1 MRAFT
6 CISGLDSKTRVVY
19 RVFVGRTH
27 DNPELRDGAGPSS
40 RGGTRGARVA
50 VNLAAR
56 PPRLRRLGHLLVRRR
71 RLVLA
76 LTAVVVVVAGVLAAG
91 AVSRLSLARFEAP
104 GSESDRA
111 QAELVRRFGTG
122 SPDLIFLVTA
132 RSGTVDDPAVE
143 AAGRELTARIGREEG
158 VAESSSYWTRGGPAT
173 LRSADGRHALVVV
186 RVPGDADHVR
196 AEVLPR
202 LVPEITKGDAL
213 LQVRAG
219 GGEEV
224 FRETVPLARQDFL
237 RAELVIFPLAF
248 VLLWLYQRRAAAALV
263 PILAGL
269 FAMVVGLALL
279 RGVLMFTEI
288 STFALNLT
296 LAMGLGLGI
305 DYCLFVV
312 QRFREETRAGRDR
325 AAAVAGAVEHAGRT
339 VLFSGLTVAASLAV
353 LFALPFDFLRS
364 FAYAGIAV
372 VAGGLFAAVIVLPA
386 VLASVG
392 GALLP
397 RRERPE
403 GRFWHALATR
413 VMRRPLLSG
422 GLAAALLLVL
432 AAPFLG
438 LRFGTADD
446 RVLPPEASS
455 RQTQEI
461 VRQTFPAE
469 ETDAIQLISKFPAT
483 GDISGYAVRLSL
495 VPGVAQVDSAA
506 GSYAEGRRVGDGDP
520 ARFRGEGAWLS
531 VVPSADALAG
541 DPVRL
546 VESVRAV
553 PAPFDVLVGGYP
565 AELADYRASVV
576 DRLPLVLALM
586 LGVTFAVLFLMTRS
600 LILPLKATLLNV
612 LSLGVMFGALVW
624 IFQEGHLSGLLG
636 FTPTGTLDPSIPILM
651 LCVAYGLSM
660 DYEVFLLS
668 RIKEEYDRTGDTAE
682 AVAAGLQRGAPL
694 ITAAGGILALTFA
707 AYATASVVFV
717 QMLGVGMAV
726 AVLVDATVIRA
737 VLVPSLMR
745 LAGPLNWWP
754 KGRPPTPTPTPTPTN
769 PTTPTSTNRTMNPTT
784 PASANPAAARSEVA

>member
-1 MRAFT
+1 MA
-6 CISGLDSKTRVVY
+6 VNV
-19 RVFVGRTH
+19 
-27 DNPELRDGAGPSS
+27 A
-40 RGGTRGARVA
+40 TRGPR
-50 VNLAAR
+50 AAAE
-56 PPRLRRLGHLLVRRR
+56 PPLRRLGHLLVRRR

-76 LTAVVVVVAGVLAAG
+76 LSALLLVVAGVLAAG
-91 AVSRLSLARFEAP
+91 TVSRLSLARFEAP

-122 SPDLIFLVTA
+122 SPDLVFLVTP
-132 RSGTVDDPAVE
+132 RSGTVDDPAAE
-143 AAGRELTARIGREEG
+143 AAGRALTDRIGRSDG
-158 VAESSSYWTRGGPAT
+158 VAEASSYWTRGRPAT
-173 LRSADGRHALVVV
+173 LRSRDGRHALIVV
-186 RVPGDADHVR
+186 RAPGDADHVR
-196 AEVLPR
+196 AWVLPA
-202 LVPEITKGDAL
+202 LVPRIVGEQGP

-224 FRETVPLARQDFL
+224 FRETVPLARQDFV
-237 RAELVIFPLAF
+237 RAELVIFPVAF
-248 VLLWLYQRRAAAALV
+248 VLLWLYQRRVLAALA
-263 PILAGL
+263 PILAGVL
-269 FAMVVGLALL
+269 AMVVGLALL
-279 RGVLMFTEI
+279 RGVLVFAEV

-312 QRFREETRAGRDR
+312 QRFREEVSAGRDR

-364 FAYAGIAV
+364 FAFAGIAV

-386 VLASVG
+386 VLASAG
-392 GALLP
+392 GAMSP
-397 RRERPE
+397 RPGSS
-403 GRFWHALATR
+403 GRGGTEVRGAGFWHGLAVR
-413 VMRRPLLSG
+413 VMRRPVVFG

-432 AAPFLG
+432 ASPFLG

-446 RVLPPEASS
+446 RILPPEASS
-455 RQTQEI
+455 RQTQEVI
-461 VRQTFPAE
+461 RQTFPAE
-469 ETDAIQLISKFPAT
+469 ETDAIQIVST
-483 GDISGYAVRLSL
+483 GAARAADVSAYAMRLSR

-506 GSYAEGRRVGDGDP
+506 GAHAAGRRVGDGDP
-520 ARFRGEGAWLS
+520 ARFRGQGAWLS
-531 VVPSADALAG
+531 VVPSAEALAG

-553 PAPFDVLVGGYP
+553 PPPFEVLVGGYP

-576 DRLPLVLALM
+576 DRLPLVLTLM
-586 LGVTFAVLFLMTRS
+586 LGVTFAVLFLMTGS
-600 LILPLKATLLNV
+600 LVLPLKATLLNV
-612 LSLGVMFGALVW
+612 LSLGVMFGAVVW

-668 RIKEEYDRTGDTAE
+668 RIKEEYDGTGDTGQ
-682 AVAAGLQRGAPL
+682 AVATGMQRGAPL

-707 AYATASVVFV
+707 AYATARVAFV

-726 AVLVDATVIRA
+726 AVLADATVIRA

-754 KGRPPTPTPTPTPTN
+754 RGRA
-769 PTTPTSTNRTMNPTT
+769 TTSPR
-784 PASANPAAARSEVA
+784 